1 MFEWLLKVANA
12 ARDVFV
18 PFYRKRNDGN
28 KAESEPRM
36 ALDDTARI
44 VAAVVAPT
52 HESFVSLHF
61 LAEGMLAAR
70 ENQAHVESLDVILD
84 SVV

>member
-1 MFEWLLKVANA
+1 MTGCELLFNVSFSFAKEK
-12 ARDVFV
+12 RDTT
-18 PFYRKRNDGN
+18 YNE
-28 KAESEPRM
+28 AESEPRM

-52 HESFVSLHF
+52 HKSFVSFHF
-61 LAEGMLAAR
+61 LTEGMLAAR
-70 ENQAHVESLDVILD
+70 ENQAHDVEGLDMILD